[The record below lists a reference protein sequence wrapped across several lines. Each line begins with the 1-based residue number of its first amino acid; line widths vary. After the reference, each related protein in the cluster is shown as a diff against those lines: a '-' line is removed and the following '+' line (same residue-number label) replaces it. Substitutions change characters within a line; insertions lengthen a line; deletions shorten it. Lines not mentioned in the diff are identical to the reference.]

1 MVEFKNVSLT
11 YSNGSNA
18 LNNID
23 LKIEKGEF
31 VFLVGPNGSGKSSI
45 LKLIYREI
53 LPSSGDVIVDNE
65 DVVFTKKSNIPY
77 LRRKLGIVFQDFRL
91 LPYKTIYENIAY
103 ALEVIGKDQAEIK
116 EHVNA
121 VLKLVSLE
129 DKKKRFPKELSS
141 GEQQR
146 ISIARAL
153 VNDPMLFLAD
163 EPTGNLDPKT
173 SIEIIKLLEKIN
185 EQGTTMLVTTHD
197 MEIVNELQKR
207 VVIINDGN
215 IIKDEAKS
223 GYHIPSVFF
232 NKIK

>member
-103 ALEVIGKDQAEIK
+103 AL
-116 EHVNA
+116 
-121 VLKLVSLE
+121 
-129 DKKKRFPKELSS
+129 
-141 GEQQR
+141 
-146 ISIARAL
+146 
-153 VNDPMLFLAD
+153 
-163 EPTGNLDPKT
+163 
-173 SIEIIKLLEKIN
+173 
-185 EQGTTMLVTTHD
+185 
-197 MEIVNELQKR
+197 
-207 VVIINDGN
+207 
-215 IIKDEAKS
+215 
-223 GYHIPSVFF
+223 
-232 NKIK
+232 